1 MPSQKTASL
10 LLCLCL
16 VQALHV
22 NSQKWPKRVRVERFK
37 ALITNKLP
45 WNQKLFPM
53 KTTGFSNRG
62 AVSWGRSAHSRLRFN
77 ERGVFASPCTS
88 PPPCRNALSMASD
101 FPHLHTH
108 FAVEGG
114 IGFPCRK
121 IFIDGSSTPNWQ
133 VIAGASWQLRRTG
146 DSWVCQSIVSAA
158 PVPESDLSLPSCVL
172 CHGHLGKH
180 SVQSKCA
187 LGTTGG

>member
-53 KTTGFSNRG
+53 KTTGFSTGERFRG
-62 AVSWGRSAHSRLRFN
+62 GGPLIPGCASTNAAFSRVRA
-77 ERGVFASPCTS
+77 R

-172 CHGHLGKH
+172 CHRHLGKH

-187 LGTTGG
+187 LGTTRG